1 MAKSIVSSYL
11 MSNRRAPA
19 RTTEAVLL
27 IFVFLAGVLGFGLLA
42 IGLQVAQGQNPLAG
56 LPAAALP
63 PLVIGAT
70 AFGLHILLR
79 QRQTNAEQLIL
90 PVVAL
95 LLTIGLLMIWRL
107 RGPAG
112 AWQQISRGFL
122 PGAALVAAFILKPD
136 LLERTRR
143 WALPIIAL
151 GVLLPILTALFG
163 EVDETGT
170 RLALKLGL
178 LPAVQPTE
186 IIKLTLIIFLAWY
199 IDRQGRQVEGRARPF
214 LGWLRLPGLH
224 NFLPGILVVSL
235 ATLALVQM
243 SDFGAVLVLGV
254 IFIGMVFAGFETR
267 IFLTISIIGLCLA
280 IVAGLVLSFAWDV
293 PNVIRLRF
301 LAYQDPWSK
310 EVIVLDGQPTGMT
323 ISEGPGYQVQQS
335 INSIVAGGLSGT
347 GLGFG
352 KPEYVPL
359 AHSDFIFAAIVEE
372 MGAVIG
378 LAVLFLYILLML
390 RITRVAL
397 LLPGGQVFER
407 MLLMGICIHFF
418 SQVFIM
424 VGGTLNL
431 LPLTG
436 ITVPFLSLGGMAL
449 IVNLVEIG
457 MALSAAQRLGS
468 NTA

>member
-1 MAKSIVSSYL
+1 MAESIVSS
-11 MSNRRAPA
+11 NFITKCRAPA

-27 IFVFLAGVLGFGLLA
+27 VFVFLAGVLGFGLLA
-42 IGLQVAQGQNPLAG
+42 IGLQVAQGQNPLTG
-56 LPAAALP
+56 LPAAVVP
-63 PLVIGAT
+63 PLVIGT
-70 AFGLHILLR
+70 IAFGLHACMR
-79 QRQTNAEQLIL
+79 QRQTQVEQLIL

-112 AWQQISRGFL
+112 AWQQISRGL
-122 PGAALVAAFILKPD
+122 VPGAALVAAFILKPN

-151 GVLLPILTALFG
+151 GVLLPILTAMFG
-163 EVDETGT
+163 EVDETGA
-170 RLALKLGL
+170 RLALKLGP
-178 LPAVQPTE
+178 LPAIQPTE
-186 IIKLTLIIFLAWY
+186 VIKLTLIIFLAWY
-199 IDRQGRQVEGRARPF
+199 IDRQGRRVEGRARPF

-280 IVAGLVLSFAWDV
+280 IIAGLVLSFAWDV

-310 EVIVLDGQPTGMT
+310 EMIVLDGQPTGIT
-323 ISEGPGYQVQQS
+323 ISEGPGYQIQQS
-335 INSIVAGGLSGT
+335 INAIVAGGLSGT

-352 KPEYVPL
+352 KPDYVPL
-359 AHSDFIFAAIVEE
+359 AYSDFIFAAIVEE
-372 MGAVIG
+372 LGAVIG
-378 LAVLFLYILLML
+378 LAVLFLFILLML

-397 LLPGGQVFER
+397 LLPGSQVFER
-407 MLLMGICIHFF
+407 VLLMGICIHFF

-449 IVNLVEIG
+449 IVNLIEIG
-457 MALSAAQRLGS
+457 IVLSAAQRLES
-468 NTA
+468 NPA

>member
-11 MSNRRAPA
+11 QFNRRAPA
-19 RTTEAVLL
+19 RTMEAILL
-27 IFVFLAGVLGFGLLA
+27 IFVFMAGMLGFGLLA

-63 PLVIGAT
+63 TIVIGAI
-70 AFGLHILLR
+70 AFGLHALLR
-79 QRQTNAEQLIL
+79 QRRTNAEQLIL
-90 PVVAL
+90 PVVML

-112 AWQQISRGFL
+112 AWQQISRGLL

-163 EVDETGT
+163 EVDETGA
-170 RLALKLGL
+170 RLALKLGP
-178 LPAVQPTE
+178 LPAVQPGE
-186 IIKLTLIIFLAWY
+186 IIKLTLIIFLAWF
-199 IDRQGRQVEGRARPF
+199 IDRQGRRVEGRARPF

-224 NFLPGILVVSL
+224 NFLPGVLVVSL

-243 SDFGAVLVLGV
+243 SDFGAVLVLGL

-267 IFLTISIIGLCLA
+267 IFLTVSIIGVFLA
-280 IVAGLVLSFAWDV
+280 VLVALVLSFVWQV
-293 PNVIRLRF
+293 PNVVRLRF

-310 EVIVLDGQPTGMT
+310 EEIVLDGQPTGMT
-323 ISEGPGYQVQQS
+323 VSEGPGYQIQQS

-372 MGAVIG
+372 LGAVTG
-378 LAVLFLYILLML
+378 LAVLFLFILLML

-397 LLPGGQVFER
+397 LLPEGQVFER
-407 MLLMGICIHFF
+407 LLLIGICIHFF
-418 SQVFIM
+418 TQVFIM

-436 ITVPFLSLGGMAL
+436 ITIPFLSQGGMAL
-449 IVNLVEIG
+449 LVNLVEIG
-457 MALSAAQRLGS
+457 MVFSAVQRLES
-468 NTA
+468 NVA

>member
-1 MAKSIVSSYL
+1 MAKSILSSYL
-11 MSNRRAPA
+11 QNNRRAPA

-27 IFVFLAGVLGFGLLA
+27 IFVFLAGMLGFALLA

-56 LPAAALP
+56 LPAAAWP
-63 PLVIGAT
+63 PLVIGVT
-70 AFGLHILLR
+70 AFGLHALLR

-107 RGPAG
+107 TGPAG
-112 AWQQISRGFL
+112 AWQQVSRGLL

-151 GVLLPILTALFG
+151 GVLLPVLTALFG
-163 EVDETGT
+163 EVDETGA
-170 RLALKLGL
+170 RLALKLGP
-178 LPAVQPTE
+178 LPAVQPGE

-199 IDRQGRQVEGRARPF
+199 VDRQGRRVEGRARPF

-224 NFLPGILVVSL
+224 NFLPGVLVVSL

-243 SDFGAVLVLGV
+243 SDFGAVLVLGA

-267 IFLTISIIGLCLA
+267 IFLTVSIIGVCLA
-280 IVAGLVLSFAWDV
+280 VVAALVLSFVWQV

-310 EVIVLDGQPTGMT
+310 QEIVLDGQPTGMT
-323 ISEGPGYQVQQS
+323 VSEGPGYQIQQS
-335 INSIVAGGLSGT
+335 LTSIVAGGLSGT

-372 MGAVIG
+372 LGAVTG
-378 LAVLFLYILLML
+378 LAVLFLFILLLL

-397 LLPGGQVFER
+397 LLPAGQVYER
-407 MLLMGICIHFF
+407 LLLIGICIHFF
-418 SQVFIM
+418 IQVFIM

-436 ITVPFLSLGGMAL
+436 ITIPFLSLGGMAL
-449 IVNLVEIG
+449 VVNLIEIG
-457 MALSAAQRLGS
+457 MVFSAVQRLES
-468 NTA
+468 NVA

>member
-1 MAKSIVSSYL
+1 MAESIVSSNL
-11 MSNRRAPA
+11 ISNRRAPT

-27 IFVFLAGVLGFGLLA
+27 VFVFLAGVLGFGLLA
-42 IGLQVAQGQNPLAG
+42 IGLQVAQGQNPLTG
-56 LPAAALP
+56 LPAAAVP
-63 PLVIGAT
+63 PLVIGAI
-70 AFGLHILLR
+70 AFGLHACMR
-79 QRQTNAEQLIL
+79 RRQTQVEQLIL

-112 AWQQISRGFL
+112 AWQQISRGL
-122 PGAALVAAFILKPD
+122 VPGAALVAAFILKPG

-151 GVLLPILTALFG
+151 GVLLPILTAMFG
-163 EVDETGT
+163 EVDETGA
-170 RLALKLGL
+170 RLALKLGP
-178 LPAVQPTE
+178 LPAIQPTE
-186 IIKLTLIIFLAWY
+186 VIKLTLIIFLAWY
-199 IDRQGRQVEGRARPF
+199 IDRQGRRVEGRARPF
-214 LGWLRLPGLH
+214 LGWLRLPRLH

-280 IVAGLVLSFAWDV
+280 IIAGLVLSFAWDV

-310 EVIVLDGQPTGMT
+310 EMIVLDGQPTGIT
-323 ISEGPGYQVQQS
+323 ISEGPGYQIQQS
-335 INSIVAGGLSGT
+335 INAIVAGGLSGT

-352 KPEYVPL
+352 KPDYVPL
-359 AHSDFIFAAIVEE
+359 AYSDFIFAAIVEE
-372 MGAVIG
+372 LGAVIG
-378 LAVLFLYILLML
+378 LAVLFLFILLML

-397 LLPGGQVFER
+397 LLPGSQVFER
-407 MLLMGICIHFF
+407 VLLMGICIHFF

-449 IVNLVEIG
+449 IVNLIEIG
-457 MALSAAQRLGS
+457 IVLSAAQRLES
-468 NTA
+468 NPA

>member
-1 MAKSIVSSYL
+1 M
-11 MSNRRAPA
+11 NRS
-19 RTTEAVLL
+19 TEAILL
-27 IFVFLAGVLGFGLLA
+27 IFVFLAGLLGFGLLA
-42 IGLQVAQGQNPLAG
+42 VGLQVAQRQNPWAG
-56 LPAAALP
+56 LPSAALP

-70 AFGLHILLR
+70 IFRLHALLR
-79 QRQTNAEQLIL
+79 QRRTNAEQLIL

-112 AWQQISRGFL
+112 VWQQILRGLL
-122 PGAALVAAFILKPD
+122 PGTALVASFILKPN

-143 WALPIIAL
+143 WALPITAM

-163 EVDETGT
+163 EVDETGA
-170 RLALKLGL
+170 RLALKLGP

-199 IDRQGRQVEGRARPF
+199 IDRQGRRVEGRARPF

-235 ATLALVQM
+235 ATLALVEM
-243 SDFGAVLVLGV
+243 SDFGAVLVLV
-254 IFIGMVFAGFETR
+254 LIFIGMLFTGFETR
-267 IFLTISIIGLCLA
+267 IFLTVAMISVCLA
-280 IVAGLVLSFAWDV
+280 AVAALVLSFAWDV
-293 PNVIRLRF
+293 PAVIRLHF

-323 ISEGPGYQVQQS
+323 ISEGPGYQIQQS
-335 INSIVAGGLSGT
+335 INSIVAGGLIGT
-347 GLGFG
+347 RLGFG

-372 MGAVIG
+372 LGAVIG
-378 LAVLFLYILLML
+378 LAVLFLFIILML
-390 RITRVAL
+390 RFTRVAL

-407 MLLMGICIHFF
+407 VLLMGICIHFF
-418 SQVFIM
+418 TQVFIM

-436 ITVPFLSLGGMAL
+436 ITIPFLSQGGMAL
-449 IVNLVEIG
+449 IINLIEIG
-457 MALSAAQRLGS
+457 MALSAAQRLES
-468 NTA
+468 YAA

>member
-1 MAKSIVSSYL
+1 MAESIVSSNL
-11 MSNRRAPA
+11 ISKRWAPA

-42 IGLQVAQGQNPLAG
+42 IGMQVAQGQNPLTG
-56 LPAAALP
+56 LPAAAAP
-63 PLVIGAT
+63 PLVIGAI
-70 AFGLHILLR
+70 AFGLHACLR
-79 QRQTNAEQLIL
+79 QRRTQAEQLIL

-95 LLTIGLLMIWRL
+95 LLTIGMLMIWRL

-112 AWQQISRGFL
+112 AWQQISRGL
-122 PGAALVAAFILKPD
+122 VPGAALVAAFILKPG

-143 WALPIIAL
+143 LALPIIAL
-151 GVLLPILTALFG
+151 GVLLPILTAMFG
-163 EVDETGT
+163 EVDETGA
-170 RLALKLGL
+170 RLALKLGP

-186 IIKLTLIIFLAWY
+186 VIKLTLIIFLAWY
-199 IDRQGRQVEGRARPF
+199 IDRQGHRVEGRARPF

-254 IFIGMVFAGFETR
+254 IFIGMIFAGFETR
-267 IFLTISIIGLCLA
+267 IFLTISMIGLCLA
-280 IVAGLVLSFAWDV
+280 IIAGLVLSFAWDV

-310 EVIVLDGQPTGMT
+310 EMIVLDGQPAGIT
-323 ISEGPGYQVQQS
+323 ISEGPGYQIQQS

-352 KPEYVPL
+352 KPDYVPL
-359 AHSDFIFAAIVEE
+359 AYSDFIFAAIVEE
-372 MGAVIG
+372 LGAVIG
-378 LAVLFLYILLML
+378 LAVLFLFILLML

-397 LLPGGQVFER
+397 LLPGSQVFER
-407 MLLMGICIHFF
+407 VLLMGICIHFF

-449 IVNLVEIG
+449 IVNLIEIG
-457 MALSAAQRLGS
+457 IVLSAAQRLES
-468 NTA
+468 NPA

>member
-1 MAKSIVSSYL
+1 MAKSILSSYL
-11 MSNRRAPA
+11 QNNRRAPA

-27 IFVFLAGVLGFGLLA
+27 IFVFLAGMLGFALLA
-42 IGLQVAQGQNPLAG
+42 IGLQVAQGQNPLGG
-56 LPAAALP
+56 LPAAAWP
-63 PLVIGAT
+63 PLVIGVT
-70 AFGLHILLR
+70 AFGLHALLR

-107 RGPAG
+107 TGPAG
-112 AWQQISRGFL
+112 AWQQVSRGLL

-151 GVLLPILTALFG
+151 GVLLPVLTALFG
-163 EVDETGT
+163 EVDETGA
-170 RLALKLGL
+170 RLALKLGP
-178 LPAVQPTE
+178 LPAVQPGE

-199 IDRQGRQVEGRARPF
+199 VDRQGRRVEGRARPF

-224 NFLPGILVVSL
+224 NFLPGVLVVSL

-243 SDFGAVLVLGV
+243 SDFGAVLVLGA

-267 IFLTISIIGLCLA
+267 IFLTVSIIGVCLA
-280 IVAGLVLSFAWDV
+280 VVAALVLSFVWQV

-310 EVIVLDGQPTGMT
+310 QEIVLDGQPTGMT
-323 ISEGPGYQVQQS
+323 VSEGPGYQIQQS
-335 INSIVAGGLSGT
+335 LTSIVAGGLSGT

-372 MGAVIG
+372 LGAVTG
-378 LAVLFLYILLML
+378 LAVLFLFILLLL

-397 LLPGGQVFER
+397 LLPAGQVYER
-407 MLLMGICIHFF
+407 LLLIGICIHFF
-418 SQVFIM
+418 IQVFIM

-436 ITVPFLSLGGMAL
+436 ITIPFLSLGGMAL
-449 IVNLVEIG
+449 VVNLIEIG
-457 MALSAAQRLGS
+457 MVFSAVQRLES
-468 NTA
+468 NVA

>member
-1 MAKSIVSSYL
+1 MAKSILSSYL
-11 MSNRRAPA
+11 QFNRRAPA

-27 IFVFLAGVLGFGLLA
+27 IFVFLAGMLGFGLLA

-56 LPAAALP
+56 LPAAAWP

-70 AFGLHILLR
+70 AFGLHALLR
-79 QRQTNAEQLIL
+79 RRQTNAEQLIL

-95 LLTIGLLMIWRL
+95 LLTIGLLLIWRL

-112 AWQQISRGFL
+112 AWQQISRGLL

-163 EVDETGT
+163 EVDETGA
-170 RLALKLGL
+170 RLALKLGP
-178 LPAVQPTE
+178 LPAVQPGE

-199 IDRQGRQVEGRARPF
+199 IDRQGRRVEGRARPF

-224 NFLPGILVVSL
+224 NFLPGVLVVSL

-267 IFLTISIIGLCLA
+267 IFLTVSIIGVCLA
-280 IVAGLVLSFAWDV
+280 VLAGLVLSLVWQV

-310 EVIVLDGQPTGMT
+310 EMIVLDGQPTGMT
-323 ISEGPGYQVQQS
+323 VSEGPGYQIQQS
-335 INSIVAGGLSGT
+335 INAIVAGGLSGT

-372 MGAVIG
+372 LGAVTG
-378 LAVLFLYILLML
+378 LAVLFLFILLML

-397 LLPGGQVFER
+397 LLPAGQVYER
-407 MLLMGICIHFF
+407 LLLIGICIHFF
-418 SQVFIM
+418 TQVFIM

-436 ITVPFLSLGGMAL
+436 ITIPFLSLGGMAL

-457 MALSAAQRLGS
+457 MLFSAVQRLES
-468 NTA
+468 NAA

>member
-1 MAKSIVSSYL
+1 MAKLIVSSYIK
-11 MSNRRAPA
+11 SNRRAPA
-19 RTTEAVLL
+19 RATEAVLL
-27 IFVFLAGVLGFGLLA
+27 IFVFLVGILGFGLLA
-42 IGLQVAQGQNPLAG
+42 IGLQVAQGQNPVAG
-56 LPAAALP
+56 LPASVLP
-63 PLVIGAT
+63 PLVIGAA
-70 AFGLHILLR
+70 AFGWHTLLR
-79 QRQTNAEQLIL
+79 QRRTNAEQLIL

-112 AWQQISRGFL
+112 AWQQISRGLL
-122 PGAALVAAFILKPD
+122 PGAVLVAAFILKPD

-170 RLALKLGL
+170 RLALKLGP

-199 IDRQGRQVEGRARPF
+199 IDRQGRRVEGRARPF

-254 IFIGMVFAGFETR
+254 IFIGMMFAGFETR

-280 IVAGLVLSFAWDV
+280 IVAGLVLSLFWDV

-378 LAVLFLYILLML
+378 LALLFLYILLML

-449 IVNLVEIG
+449 IVNLTEIG
-457 MALSAAQRLGS
+457 MALSAAQRLER
-468 NTA
+468 NAP

>member
-1 MAKSIVSSYL
+1 MAESIVSSNFIT
-11 MSNRRAPA
+11 NRRAPA

-27 IFVFLAGVLGFGLLA
+27 VFVFLAGVLGFGLLA
-42 IGLQVAQGQNPLAG
+42 IGLQVAQGQNPLTG
-56 LPAAALP
+56 LPTAVVP
-63 PLVIGAT
+63 PLVIGAI
-70 AFGLHILLR
+70 AFGLHACMR
-79 QRQTNAEQLIL
+79 QRQTQVEQLIL

-112 AWQQISRGFL
+112 AWQQISRGL
-122 PGAALVAAFILKPD
+122 VPGAALVAAFILKPN

-151 GVLLPILTALFG
+151 GVLLPILTAMFG
-163 EVDETGT
+163 EVDETGA
-170 RLALKLGL
+170 RLALKLGP
-178 LPAVQPTE
+178 LPAIQPTE
-186 IIKLTLIIFLAWY
+186 VIKLTLIIFLAWY
-199 IDRQGRQVEGRARPF
+199 IDRQGRRVEGRARPF

-280 IVAGLVLSFAWDV
+280 IIAGLVLSFAWDV

-310 EVIVLDGQPTGMT
+310 EMIVLDGQPTGIT
-323 ISEGPGYQVQQS
+323 ISEGPGYQIQQS
-335 INSIVAGGLSGT
+335 INAIVAGGLSGT

-352 KPEYVPL
+352 KPDYVPL
-359 AHSDFIFAAIVEE
+359 AYSDFIFAAIVEE
-372 MGAVIG
+372 LGAVIG
-378 LAVLFLYILLML
+378 LAVLFLFILLML

-397 LLPGGQVFER
+397 LLPGSQVFER
-407 MLLMGICIHFF
+407 VLLMGICIHFF

-449 IVNLVEIG
+449 IVNLIEIG
-457 MALSAAQRLGS
+457 IVLSAAQRLES
-468 NTA
+468 NPA

>member
-11 MSNRRAPA
+11 QFNRRAPA

-27 IFVFLAGVLGFGLLA
+27 IFVFLAGMLGFGLLA

-56 LPAAALP
+56 LPAATLP

-70 AFGLHILLR
+70 AFGLHALLR

-112 AWQQISRGFL
+112 AWQQISRGLL

-136 LLERTRR
+136 LLERIRR

-163 EVDETGT
+163 EVDETGA
-170 RLALKLGL
+170 RLALKLGP
-178 LPAVQPTE
+178 LPAVQPGE

-199 IDRQGRQVEGRARPF
+199 VDRQGRRVEGRARPF

-224 NFLPGILVVSL
+224 NFLPGVLVVSL

-243 SDFGAVLVLGV
+243 SDFGAVLVLGM

-267 IFLTISIIGLCLA
+267 IFLTVSIIGVGLA
-280 IVAGLVLSFAWDV
+280 VLAALVLSFTWQV

-310 EVIVLDGQPTGMT
+310 EQIILDGHPTGMT
-323 ISEGPGYQVQQS
+323 VSEGPGYQIQQS

-372 MGAVIG
+372 LGAVIG
-378 LAVLFLYILLML
+378 LAVLFLFILLML

-397 LLPGGQVFER
+397 LLPKGQVFER
-407 MLLMGICIHFF
+407 LLLIGICIHFF
-418 SQVFIM
+418 TQVFIM

-436 ITVPFLSLGGMAL
+436 ITIPFLSQGGMAL
-449 IVNLVEIG
+449 LVNLVEIG
-457 MALSAAQRLGS
+457 MVFSAVQRLES
-468 NTA
+468 PLP

>member
-1 MAKSIVSSYL
+1 MAKSIVSSFL
-11 MSNRRAPA
+11 KNNPRVPA

-27 IFVFLAGVLGFGLLA
+27 IFVFLAGMLGFGLLA
-42 IGLQVAQGQNPLAG
+42 IGLQVAQGQDPLAG
-56 LPAAALP
+56 LPAAAWP

-70 AFGLHILLR
+70 AFGLHALLR
-79 QRQTNAEQLIL
+79 QRRISAEQLIL

-112 AWQQISRGFL
+112 TWQQISRGLL

-151 GVLLPILTALFG
+151 GVLLPILTARFG
-163 EVDETGT
+163 EVDETGA
-170 RLALKLGL
+170 RLALKLGP
-178 LPAVQPTE
+178 LPAVQPAE

-199 IDRQGRQVEGRARPF
+199 IDRQGRRVEGRARPF

-267 IFLTISIIGLCLA
+267 IFLTISIIGVCLA
-280 IVAGLVLSFAWDV
+280 VVAGLVLSFAWDV

-323 ISEGPGYQVQQS
+323 ISEGPGYQIQQS

-378 LAVLFLYILLML
+378 LAVLFLFILLML

-407 MLLMGICIHFF
+407 LLLMGICIHFF
-418 SQVFIM
+418 TQVFIM

-436 ITVPFLSLGGMAL
+436 ITIPFLSQGGMAL
-449 IVNLVEIG
+449 IVNLIEIG
-457 MALSAAQRLGS
+457 MVLSAVQRLES
-468 NTA
+468 KAA